1 MKRILSI
8 TIVLCGLI
16 SNAQTLPQVASGRI
30 ERIENFKS
38 QFVEARNV
46 EIWLPEGYNAQN
58 KYSVVYM
65 HDGQMLF
72 DSTQTW
78 NKREWGVDEIFSKL
92 IEDRKIDRCIVV
104 AIWNTGENRI
114 SEYFPNKIFSLLE
127 AKTQTKF
134 TEKYTNG
141 KPANGD
147 NYLKFLVTELKPY
160 VDSKFATYPEKDH
173 TFMIGSSMG
182 ATISFY
188 AINEYPEVFGGI
200 ACLSTAWL
208 SSIEPNYE
216 IPAAT
221 IEYLKHN
228 LASPFGHKIYMDYGT
243 GESDKDYELTQS
255 FIDLI
260 AKGKGY
266 GAFNYQSKIFE
277 KAEHNETAWNKRL
290 NIPIEFLLGKLPD
303 QKASAGKIDKYE
315 NFESKFVV
323 PRDVEVWLPE
333 NYNPAMKY
341 NVLYMHDGQ
350 MLYDPSNTWTKSSWD
365 VDDVL
370 TKLLREGKIAD
381 VIVVGISN
389 TGKSRHAEYFPQKP
403 FESLTTEQ
411 QDFVSKSLQSTGR
424 TTDLFKPV
432 SDNYLKFIVTELKPF
447 IDKKYAVYKDRKHT
461 FIAGSSMGGL
471 ISMYAIC
478 EYPSVFGGAACLST
492 HWPGIFSMEGNPVP
506 EAFIKYLKAHLPD
519 PENHKIYFDY
529 GDQTLD
535 AMYPPLQKKVDEV
548 LKEKGF
554 TDKNWE
560 TRYFPGKD
568 HSETSWH
575 ERLEIPMLFLLASKP
590 EQK

>member
-46 EIWLPEGYNAQN
+46 DIWLPEGHNANN

-78 NKREWGVDEIFSKL
+78 NKREWGVDEIFSGL
-92 IEDRKIDRCIVV
+92 IKDRKINPCIVV
-104 AIWNTGENRI
+104 AIWNTGSNRI

-134 TEKYTNG
+134 TEKYSNG
-141 KPANGD
+141 KPPNGD
-147 NYLKFLVTELKPY
+147 NYLKFVVTELKPY
-160 VDSKFATYPEKDH
+160 IDSKFATYPDKDH

-182 ATISFY
+182 GTISFY
-188 AINEYPEVFGGI
+188 AINEYPDIFGGI

-208 SSIEPNYE
+208 SSLEPNYE

-221 IEYLKHN
+221 FEYLKRN

-243 GESDKDYELTQS
+243 GESDKEYELTQS

-266 GAFNYQSKIFE
+266 SAFNYQSKTFE
-277 KAEHNETAWNKRL
+277 NAEHNEMAWNKRL

-315 NFESKFVV
+315 NFQSKFVA

-333 NYNPAMKY
+333 NYNPAKKY

-350 MLYDPSNTWTKSSWD
+350 MLYDPSNTWTKSSWE

-389 TGKSRHAEYFPQKP
+389 TGKMRHPEYFPQKP

-411 QDFVSKSLQSTGR
+411 QNFVSKSLQATGR
-424 TTDLFKPV
+424 TTEIFKPE

-478 EYPSVFGGAACLST
+478 EYPTVFGGAACLST
-492 HWPGIFSMEGNPVP
+492 HWPGIFSMENNPVP
-506 EAFIKYLKAHLPD
+506 DAFVKYMHTHLPD
-519 PENHKIYFDY
+519 PKTHRIYFDY

-535 AMYPPLQKKVDEV
+535 SMYAPLQKKVDV
-548 LKEKGF
+548 VMKEKGF
-554 TDKNWE
+554 TDKNWK
-560 TRYFPGKD
+560 TRFYAGD
-568 HSETSWH
+568 NHSEISWNR
-575 ERLEIPMLFLLASKP
+575 RLHVPMEFLLKT
-590 EQK
+590 K